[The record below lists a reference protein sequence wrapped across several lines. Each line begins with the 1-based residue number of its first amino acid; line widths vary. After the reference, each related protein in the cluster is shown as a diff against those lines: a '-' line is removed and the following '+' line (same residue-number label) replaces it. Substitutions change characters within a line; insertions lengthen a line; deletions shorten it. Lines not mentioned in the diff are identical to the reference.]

1 MAPHSGEMVKA
12 AMKERGMTQN
22 ELARRIGKD
31 QTLIS
36 RYLSGQIEISLEAA
50 ISIAEVLGIDF
61 QELRHQLQRD
71 KLERRK
77 EKLEAQFKDLVGEE
91 EKIDVLSSDQPV
103 HVVGAVGVQEI
114 PDAIAVPLLD
124 FIPLGEQDL
133 SKEKADLYVLPPG
146 IEVDVEKSFA
156 LKVSGEDMTDDE
168 FGEGDIIV
176 VDPTAEAQDED
187 IVLVVLAG
195 KPVLRK
201 IYRRGGMIVLQSSGG
216 NAEPF
221 ILSPEDDFHVV
232 GRVALYT
239 RLF

>member
-12 AMKERGMTQN
+12 AMNEKGMTQN

-50 ISIAEVLGIDF
+50 ISIAEVLDIDF

-91 EKIDVLSSDQPV
+91 EKIGVLPHDETVYS
-103 HVVGAVGVQEI
+103 VGAAEMVR
-114 PDAIAVPLLD
+114 AVPLLN
-124 FIPLGEQDL
+124 FIPLGEYNL

-146 IEVDVEKSFA
+146 IQVDIEKSFA
-156 LKVSGEDMTDDE
+156 LKVSGEDMTDGE
-168 FGEGDIIV
+168 ISEGDIIV
-176 VDPTAEAQDED
+176 VDPAAEVENED

-201 IYRRGGMIVLQSSGG
+201 IYRRGGMIVLQSSRG

-221 ILSPEDDFHVV
+221 ILSPEDDFHIV

>member
-12 AMKERGMTQN
+12 AMNEKGMTQN

-50 ISIAEVLGIDF
+50 ISIAEVLDIDF

-91 EKIDVLSSDQPV
+91 EKIDILPSDQPV

-176 VDPTAEAQDED
+176 VDPAAEAQDED
-187 IVLVVLAG
+187 IVLVVLGG

-201 IYRRGGMIVLQSSGG
+201 IYRRGGMIVLQSSRG

-221 ILSPEDDFHVV
+221 ILSPEDDFHIV

>member
-12 AMKERGMTQN
+12 ALKEKGMTQN

-50 ISIAEVLGIDF
+50 ISMAEVLDIDF
-61 QELRHQLQRD
+61 QALRRQLQRD

-77 EKLEAQFKDLVGEE
+77 EQLRAEFKDVLGEE
-91 EKIDVLSSDQPV
+91 EKIDVLPSDQPV

-124 FIPLGEQDL
+124 FIPLGEYDL
-133 SKEKADLYVLPPG
+133 SKEKSDLYVLPPG
-146 IEVDVEKSFA
+146 IQVDVEKSFA
-156 LKVSGEDMTDDE
+156 LKVSGEDMTDGE
-168 FGEGDIIV
+168 IGEGDIIV
-176 VDPTAEAQDED
+176 VDPAAEAQDED
-187 IVLVVLAG
+187 IVLVVLGG

-221 ILSPEDDFHVV
+221 ILSPEDDFHIV
-232 GRVALYT
+232 GRLALYT

>member
-12 AMKERGMTQN
+12 AMKEKGMTQN

-50 ISIAEVLGIDF
+50 ISMAEVLDIDF
-61 QELRHQLQRD
+61 QALRRQLQRD

-77 EKLEAQFKDLVGEE
+77 EQLRAEFKDVLGED
-91 EKIDVLSSDQPV
+91 EKTDILPHDETLYS
-103 HVVGAVGVQEI
+103 VGAAEMI
-114 PDAIAVPLLD
+114 RAVPLLD
-124 FIPLGEQDL
+124 FIPLAEYDL

-146 IEVDVEKSFA
+146 IQVDIEKSFA

-168 FGEGDIIV
+168 VGEGDIIV
-176 VDPTAEAQDED
+176 VDPVAEAQDDD
-187 IVLVVLAG
+187 IVLVVLGG

-201 IYRRGGMIVLQSSGG
+201 IYRRGGMIVLQSSRG

-221 ILSPEDDFHVV
+221 ILSPEDDFHIV

>member
-50 ISIAEVLGIDF
+50 ISIAEVLDIDF

-77 EKLEAQFKDLVGEE
+77 EKLETQFKDLVGEE
-91 EKIDVLSSDQPV
+91 EKIDVLPSDQPV

-124 FIPLGEQDL
+124 FIPLGEYDL

-156 LKVSGEDMTDDE
+156 LKVGGEDMTDDE

-176 VDPTAEAQDED
+176 VDPAAEAQDED

-201 IYRRGGMIVLQSSGG
+201 IYRRGGMIVLQSSRG

-221 ILSPEDDFHVV
+221 ILSPEDDFHIV

>member
-50 ISIAEVLGIDF
+50 TSIAEVLDIDF

-77 EKLEAQFKDLVGEE
+77 EKLEAQFKDLVGDE
-91 EKIDVLSSDQPV
+91 EKIDILPSDQPV

-176 VDPTAEAQDED
+176 VDPAAEAQDED

-201 IYRRGGMIVLQSSGG
+201 IYRRGGMIVLQSSRG

-221 ILSPEDDFHVV
+221 ILSPEDDFHIV